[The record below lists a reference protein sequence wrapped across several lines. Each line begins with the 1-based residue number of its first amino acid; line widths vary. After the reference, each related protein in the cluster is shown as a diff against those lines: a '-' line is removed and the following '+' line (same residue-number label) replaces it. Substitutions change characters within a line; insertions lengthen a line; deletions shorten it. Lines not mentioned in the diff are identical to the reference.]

1 MVSIN
6 KDNQQAITDV
16 SSFISRQWQEES
28 NSYINID
35 FDSINKTQS
44 LLSGKHFKKPGGQL
58 LNCPR

>member
-35 FDSINKTQS
+35 FDSINKNES
-44 LLSGKHFKKPGGQL
+44 LLSGKHFKKPRD
-58 LNCPR
+58 NY

>member
-35 FDSINKTQS
+35 FDSINERIIP
-44 LLSGKHFKKPGGQL
+44 LFPV
-58 LNCPR
+58 